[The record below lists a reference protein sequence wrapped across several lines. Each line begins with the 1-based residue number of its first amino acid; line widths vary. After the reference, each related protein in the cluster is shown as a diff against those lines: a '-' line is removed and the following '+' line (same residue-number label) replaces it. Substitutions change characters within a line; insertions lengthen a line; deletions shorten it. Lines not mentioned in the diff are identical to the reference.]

1 MSKYF
6 DTKPGSLEEAVSA
19 AQQAAIAIS
28 KKEKGEKPKN
38 EDQGQ
43 FSFVA
48 AQAKKNGD
56 KQFTFAGKKYDTE
69 TEELIKEETL
79 DEKVEYVEYKFKN
92 KNDAMAAKK
101 MLDAVQLMKFDIND
115 DNISNGEL
123 MVDAG
128 SKDMTKYHKEVMKKF
143 KPKVMKSETN
153 KNDKSDDG
161 DGLDAVQPKAV
172 KKKFADRKDKDIDN
186 DGDVDDSDKFLHKRR
201 KAVSKS
207 MGEEI
212 SQEEFE
218 MMIETLTELSPALL
232 KRARDAAAAKKDR
245 LDKRQDALS
254 TKKGG
259 GYNFDSKS
267 GQKLAKDADKARDQ
281 EKKFNQGARDA
292 GERDTEKA
300 FQKGVLG
307 KKGTSAKSV
316 EKSRRKDAADAA
328 GPGKEKGS
336 VGGVDRNIQK
346 GKDAYA
352 KYQDKGGKLNR
363 NDYMKRFGS
372 KLKREDFE
380 TDLEFEA
387 HLIEL
392 HRTMTPIKDTIMNM
406 WKEAQDMEQDKN
418 GDGMDDDQ
426 KPKKSAKKTDSG
438 KNMTEIETSVKMPK
452 MKNEKNK
459 V

>member
-6 DTKPGSLEEAVSA
+6 DTKPGSLEEAVSS

-28 KKEKGEKPKN
+28 KKEKEKEKN

-69 TEELIKEETL
+69 TEEVIKEETL

-115 DNISNGEL
+115 DNISGGEL

-128 SKDMTKYHKEVMKKF
+128 SKDMTKYHKEIMQKF

-207 MGEEI
+207 MGESLMSVAE
-212 SQEEFE
+212 SVKAMWDE
-218 MMIETLTELSPALL
+218 
-232 KRARDAAAAKKDR
+232 AAKK
-245 LDKRQDALS
+245 
-254 TKKGG
+254 
-259 GYNFDSKS
+259 
-267 GQKLAKDADKARDQ
+267 
-281 EKKFNQGARDA
+281 
-292 GERDTEKA
+292 TE
-300 FQKGVLG
+300 
-307 KKGTSAKSV
+307 S
-316 EKSRRKDAADAA
+316 
-328 GPGKEKGS
+328 
-336 VGGVDRNIQK
+336 
-346 GKDAYA
+346 
-352 KYQDKGGKLNR
+352 
-363 NDYMKRFGS
+363 
-372 KLKREDFE
+372 
-380 TDLEFEA
+380 
-387 HLIEL
+387 
-392 HRTMTPIKDTIMNM
+392 
-406 WKEAQDMEQDKN
+406 QDMEQDKT

-426 KPKKSAKKTDSG
+426 KPKKTKLKTDSG
-438 KNMTEIETSVKMPK
+438 KDVTNIETSPKMPK
-452 MKNEKNK
+452 IKEAKNK

>member
-172 KKKFADRKDKDIDN
+172 KKKFDDRKDKDIDN
-186 DGDVDDSDKFLHKRR
+186 DGDVDSSDKFLHKRR

-207 MGEEI
+207 MGEALVSVAE
-212 SQEEFE
+212 SVR
-218 MMIETLTELSPALL
+218 MMWDE
-232 KRARDAAAAKKDR
+232 AAKK
-245 LDKRQDALS
+245 
-254 TKKGG
+254 T
-259 GYNFDSKS
+259 
-267 GQKLAKDADKARDQ
+267 
-281 EKKFNQGARDA
+281 
-292 GERDTEKA
+292 
-300 FQKGVLG
+300 
-307 KKGTSAKSV
+307 
-316 EKSRRKDAADAA
+316 
-328 GPGKEKGS
+328 
-336 VGGVDRNIQK
+336 
-346 GKDAYA
+346 
-352 KYQDKGGKLNR
+352 
-363 NDYMKRFGS
+363 
-372 KLKREDFE
+372 
-380 TDLEFEA
+380 
-387 HLIEL
+387 
-392 HRTMTPIKDTIMNM
+392 
-406 WKEAQDMEQDKN
+406 EAQDMEQDKD
-418 GDGMDDDQ
+418 GDGMDDDG
-426 KPKKSAKKTDSG
+426 KAKKTAKKTDSG
-438 KNMTEIETSVKMPK
+438 KDMTEIETSVKMPK
-452 MKNEKNK
+452 IKNEKNK

>member
-48 AQAKKNGD
+48 AQAKKNGE
-56 KQFTFAGKKYDTE
+56 KKFTFAGKEYE
-69 TEELIKEETL
+69 TEKVECPKCEGKGCDHCEGKGYHEEGFNIN
-79 DEKVEYVEYKFKN
+79 EKVEYVEYKFKN

-101 MLDAVQLMKFDIND
+101 MLDGIQLMGFDIND

-123 MVDAG
+123 AVDAG

-201 KAVSKS
+201 KAISKS
-207 MGEEI
+207 MGESII
-212 SQEEFE
+212 SVAESVKAMWDE
-218 MMIETLTELSPALL
+218 
-232 KRARDAAAAKKDR
+232 AAKK
-245 LDKRQDALS
+245 
-254 TKKGG
+254 T
-259 GYNFDSKS
+259 
-267 GQKLAKDADKARDQ
+267 
-281 EKKFNQGARDA
+281 
-292 GERDTEKA
+292 
-300 FQKGVLG
+300 
-307 KKGTSAKSV
+307 
-316 EKSRRKDAADAA
+316 
-328 GPGKEKGS
+328 
-336 VGGVDRNIQK
+336 
-346 GKDAYA
+346 
-352 KYQDKGGKLNR
+352 
-363 NDYMKRFGS
+363 
-372 KLKREDFE
+372 
-380 TDLEFEA
+380 
-387 HLIEL
+387 
-392 HRTMTPIKDTIMNM
+392 
-406 WKEAQDMEQDKN
+406 EAQDMEQDKD
-418 GDGMDDDQ
+418 GDGMDDDG
-426 KPKKSAKKTDSG
+426 KTKKSKEKTDSG
-438 KNMTEIETSVKMPK
+438 KPMTPIETSVKLPK
-452 MKNEKNK
+452 VKNEKNK